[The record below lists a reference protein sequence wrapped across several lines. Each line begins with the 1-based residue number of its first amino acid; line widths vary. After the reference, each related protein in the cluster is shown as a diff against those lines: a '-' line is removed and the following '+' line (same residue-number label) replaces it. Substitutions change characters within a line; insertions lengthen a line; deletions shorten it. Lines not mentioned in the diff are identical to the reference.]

1 MLGLGILACGAA
13 PAASARAEAFLFSR
27 SPTGVQKLDIVT
39 NQGAFGDI
47 TPWYYGWYR
56 DDGRSSQSN
65 YGVGNIAA
73 ISHNF
78 RDFLVFDLSVAH
90 EQIAAPA
97 NFQVE
102 SVSVTLGNDAQ
113 GYTGPETSI
122 FTAWRPGFGTLAD
135 FSEQRLAGDPRG
147 IQVYNAMSGGQAL
160 QRVEVSDANN
170 TSGEVRFNLNA
181 DVLGLVQ
188 QALIYPADRDH
199 NYYFVFSGSL
209 NEHIPEPPASRLVA
223 AGLVLLGAVRRWR
236 RAACGARRA
245 TGPRSAAARRWLAVP
260 LLALVLA
267 SGRTAPAPAASLW
280 TVFTPVE
287 DATLSYDCGGN
298 LCWAAAAANALAYAG
313 WGVPNAAGV
322 MNGQTVFD
330 ELKPIVLQ
338 LYGDQAGDYRNAA
351 ELYFDLHRSDWGVPA
366 SATWNDWQSNM
377 IASAPV
383 PLAWAPRIADLL
395 NQGVAPMLSVSLPGG
410 FHLINAWGY
419 RASGLAFVHSDD
431 IDRMVITDNENA
443 ILGPTQVEVPLD
455 GNSISS
461 FERVVRNAAGEPVLV
476 KLDTPI
482 GNVVGIKS
490 RFGDVDVMVGN
501 RLALAAYPTTYLNG
515 ADGQPIGPNG
525 PLVLQGSDQPLVS
538 SKLAD
543 FLTSIYAEH
552 PEATGITDA
561 PLIGFNGV
569 TLTAADTGWSALR
582 YTPGPQVADQV
593 AGNGVDD
600 LTAFSFNFPVLRT
613 VRSATLTL
621 ELTPQSPGATTDQL
635 FFDRR
640 GYNPAGRR
648 AGDGDVRSRGDA
660 VRNRWP
666 VPQPA
671 VYAGRRRTRCGLR
684 RRRHHPVR
692 DAGGAR
698 RPGVER
704 ARAAGGAADA
714 ERHRRAGR
722 GPPQFERD
730 DRRKKRS
737 SRSGCL
743 LFGVIQAFGDC

>member
-1 MLGLGILACGAA
+1 
-13 PAASARAEAFLFSR
+13 
-27 SPTGVQKLDIVT
+27 
-39 NQGAFGDI
+39 
-47 TPWYYGWYR
+47 
-56 DDGRSSQSN
+56 
-65 YGVGNIAA
+65 
-73 ISHNF
+73 
-78 RDFLVFDLSVAH
+78 
-90 EQIAAPA
+90 
-97 NFQVE
+97 
-102 SVSVTLGNDAQ
+102 
-113 GYTGPETSI
+113 
-122 FTAWRPGFGTLAD
+122 
-135 FSEQRLAGDPRG
+135 
-147 IQVYNAMSGGQAL
+147 
-160 QRVEVSDANN
+160 
-170 TSGEVRFNLNA
+170 
-181 DVLGLVQ
+181 
-188 QALIYPADRDH
+188 
-199 NYYFVFSGSL
+199 
-209 NEHIPEPPASRLVA
+209 
-223 AGLVLLGAVRRWR
+223 
-236 RAACGARRA
+236 
-245 TGPRSAAARRWLAVP
+245 
-260 LLALVLA
+260 
-267 SGRTAPAPAASLW
+267 
-280 TVFTPVE
+280 
-287 DATLSYDCGGN
+287 
-298 LCWAAAAANALAYAG
+298 
-313 WGVPNAAGV
+313 
-322 MNGQTVFD
+322 VFD

-640 GYNPAGRR
+640 GYNPLYNFGNALLRDLPVGEPATVTFDLAAMPYGTDGRSLNLLSMLGGGELGVVY
-648 AGDGDVRSRGDA
+648 GDDAIIQSATLEVRGVLASS
-660 VRNRWP
+660 
-666 VPQPA
+666 VPEPPA
-671 VYAGRRRTRCGLR
+671 VLLMLSAIGAL
-684 RRRHHPVR
+684 
-692 DAGGAR
+692 AAAR
-698 RPGVER
+698 RSLS
-704 ARAAGGAADA
+704 AMTA
-714 ERHRRAGR
+714 ERNGHHA
-722 GPPQFERD
+722 PAVC
-730 DRRKKRS
+730 
-737 SRSGCL
+737 CL
-743 LFGVIQAFGDC
+743 ASFRPSAIVDFC